1 MDYVR
6 YDPRR
11 HRKPKALKA
20 GWFSMRIYEAL
31 IDLSAVYDLQG
42 LMSVD
47 YLDADFICRE
57 VNLQTEDVGL
67 EFDKREELHELVRG
81 ALGRL
86 VEIGMLEPD
95 GDNLRI
101 KGWDEFYGR
110 KSRADGTRVSKF
122 KVLDSGTK
130 TETQQKT
137 ENATPHHITT
147 PTPPKTEE
155 ATFAGTHLAILW
167 NNWAAQHKLPQV
179 TKVGGKRKMLADAR
193 AKEHPSEDYWTE
205 VLTRIAQS
213 PGLLGKN
220 DRNWTVTFDWL
231 VEPMSAAKVM
241 EGKYDKWGK
250 ASGSAAVLSSKQA
263 EELYGP
269 GAE

>member
-42 LMSVD
+42 LLSAD
-47 YLDADFICRE
+47 YLDANFICRE
-57 VNLQTEDVGL
+57 INLQIEDVGL
-67 EFDKREELHELVRG
+67 EFDEESELHKLVRG

-147 PTPPKTEE
+147 PTEE
-155 ATFAGTHLAILW
+155 SFSGARLAGLW
-167 NNWAAQHKLPQV
+167 NEWASGHGLPQV
-179 TKVGGKRKMLADAR
+179 TKVAGKRKTLADTR
-193 AKEHPSEDYWTE
+193 AKEQPESYWRE
-205 VLTRIAQS
+205 VLGRVAMS

-220 DRNWTVTFDWL
+220 DRGWTATFDWL

-250 ASGSAAVLSSKQA
+250 ASGSSAVISPKQA

>member
-11 HRKPKALKA
+11 HRKPKALRA
-20 GWFSMRIYEAL
+20 GWRAMRLYEAL
-31 IDLSAVYDLQG
+31 IDISAVYDLQG
-42 LMSVD
+42 FITQD
-47 YLDADFICRE
+47 YADAHFIAGE
-57 VNLQTEDVGL
+57 VNLRPEDWGMENEMDL
-67 EFDKREELHELVRG
+67 
-81 ALGRL
+81 ALSICVCFERL
-86 VEIGMLEPD
+86 AEIGMLEKD
-95 GDNLRI
+95 GQGWRI

-147 PTPPKTEE
+147 PTEE
-155 ATFAGTHLAILW
+155 SFSGARLAGLW
-167 NNWAAQHKLPQV
+167 NEWASDHGLPQV
-179 TKVGGKRKMLADAR
+179 TKVAGKRKTLADTR
-193 AKEHPSEDYWTE
+193 AKEQPESYWRD
-205 VLTRIAQS
+205 VLGRVAMS

-220 DRNWTVTFDWL
+220 DRGWTATFDWL

-250 ASGSAAVLSSKQA
+250 ASGSSAVLSPKQA

>member
-11 HRKPKALKA
+11 HRKPKALRA
-20 GWFSMRIYEAL
+20 GWRAMRLYEAL
-31 IDLSAVYDLQG
+31 IDISAVYDLQG
-42 LMSVD
+42 FITPD
-47 YLDADFICRE
+47 YANAHFIAGE
-57 VNLQTEDVGL
+57 VNLRPEDWGMDNEMDL
-67 EFDKREELHELVRG
+67 
-81 ALGRL
+81 ALSICVCFERL
-86 VEIGMLEPD
+86 VDVGMLEKD
-95 GDNLRI
+95 GEGFRI

-110 KSRADGTRVSKF
+110 KSRTEGTRVSKF

-137 ENATPHHITT
+137 ENATPHHTT
-147 PTPPKTEE
+147 PPTPPTTVE
-155 ATFAGTHLAILW
+155 AAFTGTHLAILW

-179 TKVGGKRKMLADAR
+179 TKVGGKRKTLADAR
-193 AKEHPSEDYWTE
+193 AKENPSEDYWAG
-205 VLTRIAQS
+205 VLTRISNS

-220 DRNWTVTFDWL
+220 DRGWTATFDWL

-250 ASGSAAVLSSKQA
+250 ASGSAAVISPKQA